1 MEQFV
6 GLHSGLETL
15 IGETAG
21 VRPMC
26 PMPMLAPLPV
36 FLCHL
41 NGLFIR
47 RWGRWIRLTDPPS
60 TFVTVLYF
68 CGHLFLCLPWFWMVS
83 SPLLSTS
90 SLMIIDT
97 FY

>member
-15 IGETAG
+15 IGETVG
-21 VRPMC
+21 VRLTC

-47 RWGRWIRLTDPPS
+47 RWGLWIWLTDPPS
-60 TFVTVLYF
+60 TLTLHFV
-68 CGHLFLCLPWFWMVS
+68 PWALVS
-83 SPLLSTS
+83 VPALV
-90 SLMIIDT
+90 
-97 FY
+97 FG

>member
-15 IGETAG
+15 IGETVG

-26 PMPMLAPLPV
+26 PVPMLAPLPV
-36 FLCHL
+36 FPRHL

-47 RWGRWIRLTDPPS
+47 RWCLWIWLTDPPS
-60 TFVTVLYF
+60 TFSLHFVLWA
-68 CGHLFLCLPWFWMVS
+68 LVS
-83 SPLLSTS
+83 VPALV
-90 SLMIIDT
+90 
-97 FY
+97 FR